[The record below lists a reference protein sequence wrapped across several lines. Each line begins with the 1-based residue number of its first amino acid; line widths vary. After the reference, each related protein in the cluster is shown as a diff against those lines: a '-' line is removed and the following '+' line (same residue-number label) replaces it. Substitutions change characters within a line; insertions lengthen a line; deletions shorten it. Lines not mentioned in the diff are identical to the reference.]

1 MATILGLITPKNTIY
16 CVESGSTLRSVLEKF
31 KFHKYSVVPFINK
44 QGTYLGTISEG
55 DLLRYITDLPNF
67 SLQLAEK
74 ISIDIVERNRS
85 YKALNNAAT
94 LPEVMALSLE
104 QNFIPLV
111 DDRGLFIGIVKRK
124 DVIAFMFEK
133 QMEGSGAK

>member
-31 KFHKYSVVPFINK
+31 KFHKYSVVPFISK
-44 QGTYLGTISEG
+44 QGKYLGTISEG

-74 ISIDIVERNRS
+74 ISIDTVARNRS
-85 YKALNNAAT
+85 YKALNNTAT
-94 LPEVMALSLE
+94 LQEVLTLSLE
-104 QNFIPLV
+104 QNFTPLV
-111 DDRGLFIGIVKRK
+111 DDRGLFIGIVRRK
-124 DVIAFMFEK
+124 DVIAHMYE
-133 QMEGSGAK
+133 QNNG

>member
-1 MATILGLITPKNTIY
+1 MTTILGLITPKNTIY

-74 ISIDIVERNRS
+74 ISIDVVVRNRS
-85 YKALNNAAT
+85 YKALNNTAT

-124 DVIAFMFEK
+124 DVIALFLEK
-133 QMEGSGAK
+133 QKEGSGE

>member
-31 KFHKYSVVPFINK
+31 KFHKYSVVPFISK
-44 QGTYLGTISEG
+44 QGKYLGTISEG

-74 ISIDIVERNRS
+74 ISIDTVARNRS
-85 YKALNNAAT
+85 YKALNNTAT
-94 LPEVMALSLE
+94 LQEVLTLSLE
-104 QNFIPLV
+104 QNFTPLV

-124 DVIAFMFEK
+124 DVIAHMYE
-133 QMEGSGAK
+133 QNNG